1 MYWFF
6 LSSRVYSASYL
17 LCLGAAYMNVHL
29 RDMQPIVK
37 LTASP
42 LHKEFPL
49 WHARGHAV
57 TTSLSQAFYA
67 RSLCFS
73 RGTIIKNQGS
83 LPPNQKHQA
92 RRDRPFEETWVLS
105 LTLVGSNSIIRCD
118 MLSAPP
124 HSKLKVTSSRKCKSS
139 SI

>member
-1 MYWFF
+1 M
-6 LSSRVYSASYL
+6 YSASYL
-17 LCLGAAYMNVHL
+17 LCLGAGYMNVHL
-29 RDMQPIVK
+29 LDMQPIDK
-37 LTASP
+37 LTARP
-42 LHKEFPL
+42 LHKAFPL
-49 WHARGHAV
+49 WHARAHAV
-57 TTSLSQAFYA
+57 TASLSQAFYA

-73 RGTIIKNQGS
+73 RGKNQRS

-105 LTLVGSNSIIRCD
+105 LTLVSSNSIIRCD